1 MIIDYGGGQLHGCVG
16 AGLNGFMDARGHGI
30 LGCTDLWLREHAE
43 SWIYGF
49 VNART
54 NAQGRTLC

>member
-1 MIIDYGGGQLHGCVG
+1 MGGQLHGCVG
-16 AGLNGFMDARGHGI
+16 AGLNGFMDARVHGI

-54 NAQGRTLC
+54 NAQGCTLC